1 MSEKIIFKYFFNGK
15 EVDKSEISWESNVT
29 VNVEKDLVYVTSD
42 TLGYLSTRH
51 KQPPG
56 WFNKNK

>member
-1 MSEKIIFKYFFNGK
+1 MSKKINFKYFFNGK
-15 EVDKSEISWESNVT
+15 KVDKSDINWESNIT
-29 VNVEKDLVYVTSD
+29 VRVEEDLVYVTSE

-56 WFNKNK
+56 GFNKDK